1 MRVILML
8 SFQVIREGRII
19 QICCDDQGVDAL
31 IAVLKK
37 LRGSG
42 SHVHLLAHST
52 GQKNATLSDTD
63 PFGEEVIKEVIITHG
78 GV

>member
-1 MRVILML
+1 ML
-8 SFQVIREGRII
+8 SFQVVREGRTI

-42 SHVHLLAHST
+42 SHVHLSAQST
-52 GQKNATLSDTD
+52 ATGNATLSDQD
-63 PFGEEVIKEVIITHG
+63 PFGEKAITEVIITHG
-78 GV
+78 GD

>member
-1 MRVILML
+1 ML
-8 SFQVIREGRII
+8 SFQVTGEGRTI

-42 SHVHLLAHST
+42 SHVHLVAHSA
-52 GQKNATLSDTD
+52 GGKNATLSDED
-63 PFGEEVIKEVIITHG
+63 PFGGEAIKEVIITHG
-78 GV
+78 GD

>member
-1 MRVILML
+1 ML
-8 SFQVIREGRII
+8 SFQVVREGRTI

-42 SHVHLLAHST
+42 SHVHLSAQST
-52 GQKNATLSDTD
+52 GPGTATLSDQD
-63 PFGEEVIKEVIITHG
+63 PFGEKAITEVIITHG
-78 GV
+78 GD